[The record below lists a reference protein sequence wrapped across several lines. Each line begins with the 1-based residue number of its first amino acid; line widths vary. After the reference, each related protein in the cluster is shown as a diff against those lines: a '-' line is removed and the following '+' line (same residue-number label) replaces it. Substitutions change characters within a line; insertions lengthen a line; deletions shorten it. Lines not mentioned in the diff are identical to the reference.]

1 MRAIVQKVSQAS
13 VEVDKKTIASID
25 TAYMVL
31 LGIGKE
37 DTRDDIDW
45 LSRKIAN
52 LRIFTDENGKMNL
65 SIKQVGGE
73 ILLVSQFTLYADVS
87 KGNRP
92 GFTDAADPEFS
103 NEMYEKVADSL
114 RKYDINVKTGQFA
127 ANMKVSLVNEG
138 PTTIVYDTKHR
149 K

>member
-25 TAYMVL
+25 TGYMVL